1 MIVCKFGGS
10 SLISRKSL
18 NLIKEI
24 LNSNQDRKIIVLSAI
39 GKNNAKD
46 IKLTDILI
54 RLANSNNDKD
64 LNLYFEQAKTKMQK
78 FANELEVA
86 CDFFNFSKFY
96 SDIKDGCSYNY
107 IVSRGEYYTAM
118 VCSKFLGYKFIDA
131 IDLLIHN
138 GREIVLNKDFE
149 LLKKCLNQN
158 KIIVPGFYFA
168 DKNNNIQLFNRG
180 GGDVTGAII
189 ANLLKATLYEN
200 YTDVNGLLN
209 IDKDILKENHT
220 INELTYSQIYK
231 TSFLGIDV
239 FNKESVPF
247 VARKNIETHVKNTYN
262 YKANYTKINNKVST
276 KKLNYI
282 FGQIKKC
289 YCATN
294 TEKRSKRALASDI
307 FKVFM
312 SYKSTPEFIY
322 YVNSKLYFN
331 KENYKCEAIKEACFI
346 NLVLYGEEQLKKV
359 INLRKVS
366 HEFGLDIYCRDT
378 LYFKETNYYEKNIV
392 FFGEEITELFLKKAV
407 KILNEKE
414 E

>member
-96 SDIKDGCSYNY
+96 SDIKNGCSYNY

-131 IDLLIHN
+131 IDLLIYN

-158 KIIVPGFYFA
+158 KIIV
-168 DKNNNIQLFNRG
+168 IQTF
-180 GGDVTGAII
+180 
-189 ANLLKATLYEN
+189 
-200 YTDVNGLLN
+200 
-209 IDKDILKENHT
+209 
-220 INELTYSQIYK
+220 
-231 TSFLGIDV
+231 
-239 FNKESVPF
+239 
-247 VARKNIETHVKNTYN
+247 
-262 YKANYTKINNKVST
+262 
-276 KKLNYI
+276 
-282 FGQIKKC
+282 
-289 YCATN
+289 
-294 TEKRSKRALASDI
+294 
-307 FKVFM
+307 
-312 SYKSTPEFIY
+312 
-322 YVNSKLYFN
+322 
-331 KENYKCEAIKEACFI
+331 
-346 NLVLYGEEQLKKV
+346 
-359 INLRKVS
+359 
-366 HEFGLDIYCRDT
+366 
-378 LYFKETNYYEKNIV
+378 
-392 FFGEEITELFLKKAV
+392 
-407 KILNEKE
+407 
-414 E
+414 